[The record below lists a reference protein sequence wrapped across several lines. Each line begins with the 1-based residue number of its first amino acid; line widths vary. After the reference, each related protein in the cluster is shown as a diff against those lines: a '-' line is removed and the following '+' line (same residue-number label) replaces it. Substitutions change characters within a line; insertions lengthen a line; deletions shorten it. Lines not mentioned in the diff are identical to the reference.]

1 MLRRLAL
8 FPVVLL
14 GLTVGCGDDDPAG
27 PSADDLTGTWNATS
41 LELVSVA
48 NSNTRVELIDFGYT
62 CTLTLEE
69 DGDFFITVVDPETG
83 NIGGSGHWSST
94 DVLTMEFL
102 EGQFDVTWEFDI
114 VLSGNTLRL
123 TGADAEFDFDDDG
136 NEDAARLNLTLL
148 RD

>member
-1 MLRRLAL
+1 MRRLSSL
-8 FPVVLL
+8 FLLLVLPF
-14 GLTVGCGDDDPAG
+14 GAACGDDDPAG
-27 PSADDLTGTWNATS
+27 PAADDLTGTWTATS

-48 NSNTRVELIDFGYT
+48 DANTRVDLMDLEYT
-62 CTLTLEE
+62 CTLILEE
-69 DGDFFITVVDPETG
+69 DGDFFITIVDPVEG

-123 TGADAEFDFDDDG
+123 TGADAEYDFDDDG
-136 NEDAARLNLTLL
+136 TEDAARLNLTLM

>member
-1 MLRRLAL
+1 MRRKCLLPIL
-8 FPVVLL
+8 FLL
-14 GLTVGCGDDDPAG
+14 PFAAACGDDDPAG
-27 PSADDLTGTWNATS
+27 PPADDLTGTWTATS

-48 NSNTRVELIDFGYT
+48 NANTRVDLITFGYT

-69 DGDFFITVVDPETG
+69 DGDFFITVVDPEIG

-102 EGQFDVTWEFDI
+102 EGQFGVTWEFDI
-114 VLSGNTLRL
+114 SLTGVTLRL
-123 TGADAEFDFDDDG
+123 TGADAEYDFDDDG
-136 NEDAARLNLTLL
+136 TEDAARLNLTLV

>member
-1 MLRRLAL
+1 MRRKCLLPIL
-8 FPVVLL
+8 FVLPFA
-14 GLTVGCGDDDPAG
+14 TACGDDDPAG
-27 PSADDLTGTWNATS
+27 PPADDLTGTWTATS

-48 NSNTRVELIDFGYT
+48 NANTRVDLITFGYT

-69 DGDFFITVVDPETG
+69 DGDFFITVVDPEIG

-102 EGQFDVTWEFDI
+102 EGQFGVTWEFDI
-114 VLSGNTLRL
+114 SLTGVTLRL
-123 TGADAEFDFDDDG
+123 TGADAEYDFDDNG
-136 NEDAARLNLTLL
+136 TEDAARLNLTLV